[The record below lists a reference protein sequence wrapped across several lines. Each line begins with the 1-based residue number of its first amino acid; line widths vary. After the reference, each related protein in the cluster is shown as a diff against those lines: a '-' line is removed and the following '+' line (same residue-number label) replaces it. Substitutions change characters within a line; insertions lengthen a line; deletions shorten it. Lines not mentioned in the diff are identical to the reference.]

1 MPQTEEQRREAAR
14 LRYHRKK
21 LEETPGQR
29 EVRLAKKREEA
40 RLRYLAMSPEDRAED
55 SRVRSLQQKMN
66 RQRLKESKGRDAT

>member
-1 MPQTEEQRREAAR
+1 MAQTEEQRREAAR

-21 LEETPGQR
+21 LEETPEQR
-29 EVRLAKKREEA
+29 EARLAKKREEG
-40 RLRYLAMSPEDRAED
+40 RLRRLAMSPEDRAED

>member
-1 MPQTEEQRREAAR
+1 MAQTEEQRREAAR

-21 LEETPGQR
+21 LEETPEQR
-29 EVRLAKKREEA
+29 EARLAKKREEA
-40 RLRYLAMSPEDRAED
+40 RLRYLAMSPSDRAED